1 MENPAPEPA
10 KLSTTVFYYML
21 KVWGITFVVAS
32 IGYSIF
38 FGGEIVGLNLMALAA
53 SIPVLVP
60 VYFCV
65 SYIILEVKTN
75 TKRKMYI
82 SLLLATAFLAICILL
97 GLFFGGKREIVQL
110 GLMMGSPHFAVGLI
124 AIWLVP
130 LPVKSPIES

>member
-21 KVWGITFVVAS
+21 KVWVITFVLAS

-38 FGGEIVGLNLMALAA
+38 FGGEILGLNLMALAA

-110 GLMMGSPHFAVGLI
+110 GLMMGSPHFVVGLI